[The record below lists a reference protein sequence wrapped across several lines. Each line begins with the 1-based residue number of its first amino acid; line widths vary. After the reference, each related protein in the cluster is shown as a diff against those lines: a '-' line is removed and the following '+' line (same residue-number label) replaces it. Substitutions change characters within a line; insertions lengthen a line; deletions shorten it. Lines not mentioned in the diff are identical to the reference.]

1 MAIGLGSNVG
11 DRLGNLQFG
20 ARHLETLVAH
30 LRLSTVYESEPV
42 GVLEQPRFL
51 NACCTG
57 LCVLPAPDLLA
68 RLKAIERDAG
78 RSPDGPRFGPRV
90 LDLDILL
97 YGREIV
103 RTESLTVPHPR
114 LDRRAFALVPLSE
127 IAADW
132 VHPVLGVTIEE
143 LRRDVACGGVT
154 KTAWRLDPATGRGVD
169 GTPGP
174 GTRGDEDATDD

>member
-11 DRLGNLQFG
+11 DRLGNLQFA
-20 ARHLETLVAH
+20 ARHLETLLAH
-30 LRLSTVYESEPV
+30 LDLSSVYESEPV

-97 YGREIV
+97 YGGEVV
-103 RTESLTVPHPR
+103 RTERLTVPHPR
-114 LDRRAFALVPLSE
+114 LDRRAFALIPLSE
-127 IAADW
+127 LAADW
-132 VHPVLGVTIEE
+132 VHPVRGVTIGE
-143 LRRDVACGGVT
+143 LRRQVAGEGVT
-154 KTAWRLDPATGRGVD
+154 KTAWRLDPAAAGPVD
-169 GTPGP
+169 GSPGP
-174 GTRGDEDATDD
+174 RTGGDEDGTDD

>member
-1 MAIGLGSNVG
+1 MG
-11 DRLGNLQFG
+11 DRLGYLQF
-20 ARHLETLVAH
+20 AAKHLGTLVSG
-30 LRLSTVYESEPV
+30 LRLSTVYDSEPV

-57 LCVLPAPDLLA
+57 LCVLEAPDLLA
-68 RLKAIERDAG
+68 GLKAIERKAG
-78 RSPDGPRFGPRV
+78 RSPAGPRFGPRV

-103 RTESLTVPHPR
+103 RTETLTVPHPR

-132 VHPVLGVTIEE
+132 IHPVLGVTIGALCREVGSE
-143 LRRDVACGGVT
+143 GVT
-154 KTAWRLDPATGRGVD
+154 RMAWRLDPATGRAAD
-169 GTPGP
+169 ETPGT
-174 GTRGDEDATDD
+174 GTGGDEDATDD

>member
-20 ARHLETLVAH
+20 VRHLETLVSD
-30 LRLSTVYESEPV
+30 LRVSSVYDSEPV
-42 GVLEQPRFL
+42 GLLDQPRFL

-57 LCVLPAPDLLA
+57 RCVLAAPDLLA

-78 RSPDGPRFGPRV
+78 RSPRGPRFGPRE

-97 YGREIV
+97 YGQEIV
-103 RTESLTVPHPR
+103 RTERLTVPHPR

-132 VHPVLGVTIEE
+132 VHPVRGVAIGALCREVGTDGVT
-143 LRRDVACGGVT
+143 R
-154 KTAWRLDPATGRGVD
+154 TAWRLDAVPDDGRGER
-169 GTPGP
+169 PE
-174 GTRGDEDATDD
+174 TRGRGADAMDD